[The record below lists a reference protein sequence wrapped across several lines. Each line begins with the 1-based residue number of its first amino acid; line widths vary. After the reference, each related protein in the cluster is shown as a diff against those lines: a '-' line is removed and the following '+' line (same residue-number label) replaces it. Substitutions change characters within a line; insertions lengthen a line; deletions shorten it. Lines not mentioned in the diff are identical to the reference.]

1 MKREVLSAVSVVLLA
16 AAMPA
21 HAQNLPDEYLAV
33 SGRGAEAI
41 VLEDAGVEAAPSGL
55 PQIRETF
62 EDGGFLRLYGH
73 VNMGLLFVDDGIDGE
88 AYFPLDN
95 ANSVTRLGLHLERPL
110 TEDWLFSSRLEVGYA
125 PYGSFGVNQIDSE
138 PDWEFN
144 EDNIRH
150 IDVNVTSERYG
161 AVSAGQGPMAFAGV
175 MFVDFS
181 DTGVIAA
188 SAPADSAGAQ
198 FIRLTNPMAAID
210 AGPTVGAAY
219 DNFDGNRRVRIRY
232 DTPRFHG
239 LHASAAYGRNL
250 LTTNSDEH
258 EEDLFDVS
266 LTYGDELGDFRVG
279 AAAGYY
285 WNSFDR
291 EAFGGSAAALHGPTG
306 LSLNL
311 AAGGLDR
318 DGGRDSAYGYG
329 KLGLTRDPFDF
340 GRSAV
345 SLDYYI
351 GDDIAAS
358 GSDSMSVGFA
368 AVQFVDS
375 INSEFWF
382 TYRLYDYDES
392 SRDFEDL
399 HAVFGGV
406 RFRF

>member
-1 MKREVLSAVSVVLLA
+1 MQRIRALATGAALLA
-16 AAMPA
+16 AAVPA
-21 HAQNLPDEYLAV
+21 QGQNIPDEYLAT
-33 SGRGAEAI
+33 SGRGAEAL
-41 VLEDAGVEAAPSGL
+41 VLEEAGVAPVPSGL
-55 PQIRETF
+55 PQIRQDF

-73 VNMGLLFVDDGIDGE
+73 VNMGLLYVDDGVDGE
-88 AYFPLDN
+88 AYVPLDN

-110 TEDWLFSSRLEVGYA
+110 AEDWLFSSRVEVGYA
-125 PYGSFGVNQIDSE
+125 PYGSFGVNQIDDE

-144 EDNIRH
+144 ENNIRH
-150 IDVNVTSERYG
+150 IDFNLTSARYG
-161 AVSAGQGPMAFAGV
+161 ALSAGQGPMAFAGV

-198 FIRLTNPMAAID
+198 FIRLSDPMAAID
-210 AGPTVGAAY
+210 AGPTIGAAY

-232 DTPRFHG
+232 DTPSFHG
-239 LHASAAYGRNL
+239 LHASAAYGRNI

-266 LTYGDELGDFRVG
+266 LTYGDELGDFSVG

-291 EAFGGSAAALHGPTG
+291 EVFGGSAAVLHKPTG
-306 LSLNL
+306 LNLAL

-318 DGGRDSAYGYG
+318 GTGPDAVYGYV
-329 KLGLTRDPFDF
+329 KLGLKRDLFDF
-340 GRSAV
+340 GQTAV
-345 SLDYYI
+345 SLDYYA
-351 GDDIAAS
+351 GDDIATN

-382 TYRLYDYDES
+382 TYRLYDYDEQ